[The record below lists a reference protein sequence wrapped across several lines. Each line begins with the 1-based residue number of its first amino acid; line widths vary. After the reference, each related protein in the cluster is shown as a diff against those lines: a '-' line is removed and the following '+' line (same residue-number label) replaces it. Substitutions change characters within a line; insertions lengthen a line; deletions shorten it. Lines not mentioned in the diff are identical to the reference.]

1 MKVILVSQDGE
12 LYKLCREILGE
23 IPGRHYH
30 LSTATPASCTPGAA
44 LYIWDDQTRV
54 DLPQKLESSLSKHL
68 FLIHRKDVAKFHHN
82 LGGAEA
88 NILLKPVTRATL
100 AAFLGLA
107 PSPHQD
113 PGSTGYSLRTERDEM
128 LQCLIQANLKLQ
140 EYDQDRTNFLTR
152 AVHDFRAPLTAVG
165 GYCGLLLSDALGTL
179 TEEQKEVLQRMQHST
194 RRLSRMASAMFQLSV
209 GRDVKNWP
217 DLRVGDI
224 QECMDQALHEIT
236 PFADNK
242 GISLSVNL
250 DMAPGALYFEPGQIE
265 QVLINLLDNACKF
278 TPKAGEIEVQGYP
291 FLWDRRGMREFTPPV
306 VERRYQDSREPNA
319 YRIDIRNSGCQIPG
333 EHLDS
338 IFEEYTSYA
347 GGQDRSGG
355 GLGLAICRMIATQHE
370 GRVWAEN
377 TDIGPMFSFVLPVHA
392 KQPGVSGAAQAQ
404 LLDYTEA

>member
-1 MKVILVSQDGE
+1 MARNAIQFQAG
-12 LYKLCREILGE
+12 
-23 IPGRHYH
+23 
-30 LSTATPASCTPGAA
+30 LSMSAFLSLAAAASKEQTAT
-44 LYIWDDQTRV
+44 
-54 DLPQKLESSLSKHL
+54 
-68 FLIHRKDVAKFHHN
+68 
-82 LGGAEA
+82 A
-88 NILLKPVTRATL
+88 N
-100 AAFLGLA
+100 
-107 PSPHQD
+107 
-113 PGSTGYSLRTERDEM
+113 SLRADRDEM
-128 LQCLIQANLKLQ
+128 LQCLIQTNLRLQ

-152 AVHDFRAPLTAVG
+152 AVHDFRAPLTAVS

-179 TEEQKEVLQRMQHST
+179 TEDQKEVLERMHHST
-194 RRLSRMASAMFQLSV
+194 RRLSRMASAMFRLSV
-209 GRDVKNWP
+209 GRHVKNSP
-217 DLRVGDI
+217 ELRIGDI

-250 DMAPGALYFEPGQIE
+250 DTAPGSLYFEPGQIE

-278 TPKAGEIEVQGYP
+278 TPKDGEIEVQGYS
-291 FLWDRRGMREFTPPV
+291 FFWDRRRMRDFTPPAA
-306 VERRYQDSREPNA
+306 ERRYQDSREPNS
-319 YRIDIRNSGCQIPG
+319 YRIDIRNSGFEIPG
-333 EHLDS
+333 EHLNS

-377 TDIGPMFSFVLPVHA
+377 TDSGPMFSFVLPVHS